1 MKKIIVTAFIALS
14 FLSCSSMQ
22 GQDYSTHKVR
32 SGETLESIS
41 NQYKVS
47 VSAILGLNPD
57 ARRALKSNTVL
68 IIPKEGTLISN
79 PIENSAVQNEVEKF
93 IAHKVKR
100 KETLYSLSKTY
111 NVSQAEIKKYNTSLY
126 ANNLRKGDEL
136 QIPIFKKVA
145 KAGKGKENKTN
156 SIANSETNKASDS
169 THTYVVQPKEG
180 KWRIA
185 YKYGI
190 TVKELEDLNPGLPE
204 ILQPGETINIP
215 NLNTEAIKKVD
226 EKYSYYTVL
235 PKEGFYRLKVKTGL
249 EQHEL
254 EKLNPGLAKTGLKE
268 GMVLKVPYEK
278 ELAAENSSEDSQVSG
293 NKVLS
298 TDLLSQLN
306 RNESTMKEIAIMLPF
321 RLNKVDVDTADAK
334 ELIKQDKTLSIS
346 LDFYSGALIALD
358 SLKKMGANI
367 KVTVYD
373 TQNRHSEL
381 LSILDNNSFKN
392 TNAVIG
398 PLMPKNFNTVALAM
412 RENNVAV
419 VSPITK
425 TVVLGSNVFQSR
437 ASDDDLE
444 KAIIHHFKNQSGTNI
459 VVVSDQKHQTKANAL
474 KAQFINASSVSSRSD
489 KKSGKDAFYI
499 FDQDISKVLK
509 PGKNVVFLETDNSG
523 FISNVTSI
531 LNSLNDSKTREII
544 LATSGQTRAFEAD
557 IVSNYHLSNLKFTYP
572 AVSKVVSEDEDNSFV
587 HTYKKEYGLT
597 PNAYVVRGFD
607 VTMDVVLRLLTSN
620 DLYVSVS
627 DSPLTKYV
635 ESKFYYKK
643 KLFGGYYNDA
653 VYIVHY
659 NDLKIEEVKE

>member
-1 MKKIIVTAFIALS
+1 MKKIIVTALIALS
-14 FLSCSSMQ
+14 FFGCSSMK
-22 GQDYSTHKVR
+22 GQDYSTHKVT

-41 NQYKVS
+41 KEYKVS

-57 ARRALKSNTVL
+57 ARKGLKSNTVL

-79 PIENSAVQNEVEKF
+79 PVENIAVENEVEKF
-93 IAHKVKR
+93 ITHKVKR

-111 NVSQAEIKKYNTSLY
+111 NISQAEIKKYNTSLY
-126 ANNLRKGDEL
+126 ANNLRKGDAL
-136 QIPIFKKVA
+136 QIPVFKKVA
-145 KAGKGKENKTN
+145 KVVTDKDNKTN
-156 SIANSETNKASDS
+156 STANSETNKASDS
-169 THTYVVQPKEG
+169 TNTYVVQPKEG

-190 TVKELEDLNPGLPE
+190 TVKELEDLNPDLPE

-215 NLNTEAIKKVD
+215 KIEKESIKNVD

-249 EQHEL
+249 EQNEL
-254 EKLNPGLAKTGLKE
+254 EKLNPGLAETGLKE

-293 NKVLS
+293 NIVSS
-298 TDLLSQLN
+298 TDLSSQFN
-306 RNESTMKEIAIMLPF
+306 RNESGVKEIAIMLPF

-334 ELIKQDKTLSIS
+334 ELIKNDKTLSIS

-367 KVTVYD
+367 KVNVYD
-373 TQNRHSEL
+373 TKNMHSEL
-381 LSILDNNSFKN
+381 LSILDNNNFKN

-398 PLMPKNFNTVALAM
+398 PLMPKNFNTVALAL
-412 RENNVAV
+412 REDNVAV

-437 ASDDDLE
+437 ASDEDLE
-444 KAIIHHFKNQSGTNI
+444 KAIINHFKNQLSTNVI
-459 VVVSDQKHQTKANAL
+459 IVSDQKHRVKANAL
-474 KAQFINASSVSSRSD
+474 KSQFIGASSVSSRND
-489 KKSGKDAFYI
+489 KKTGKDAFYI
-499 FDQDISKVLK
+499 FDQDISKALK

-531 LNSLNDSKTREII
+531 LNSLNDSDKRDIV
-544 LATSGQTRAFEAD
+544 LATSSQTKAFEAD

-572 AVSKVVSEDEDNSFV
+572 AVSKVVNEDEENSFV
-587 HTYKKEYGLT
+587 STYKKQYGLT

-607 VTMDVVLRLLTSN
+607 VTMDVVLRLLTSE
-620 DLYVSVS
+620 DMPLSVNE
-627 DSPLTKYV
+627 SPLTSYV
-635 ESKFYYKK
+635 ESKFSYKK

-659 NDLKIEEVKE
+659 NDLKIEEVKQ

>member
-1 MKKIIVTAFIALS
+1 MKKIIVTALIALS
-14 FLSCSSMQ
+14 FFGCSSMK
-22 GQDYSTHKVR
+22 GQDYSTHKVT

-41 NQYKVS
+41 KEYKVS

-57 ARRALKSNTVL
+57 ARKGLKSNTVL
-68 IIPKEGTLISN
+68 IIPKAGTLISN
-79 PIENSAVQNEVEKF
+79 PVENIAVENEVDKF
-93 IAHKVKR
+93 ITHKVKR

-111 NVSQAEIKKYNTSLY
+111 TISQAEIKKYNTSLY
-126 ANNLRKGDEL
+126 ANNLKKGDEL
-136 QIPIFKKVA
+136 QIPVFKKVA
-145 KAGKGKENKTN
+145 KVVTDKDNKTN
-156 SIANSETNKASDS
+156 STANSETNKASDS
-169 THTYVVQPKEG
+169 TNTYVVQPKEG

-190 TVKELEDLNPGLPE
+190 TVKELEDLNPDLPE

-215 NLNTEAIKKVD
+215 KIEKESIKNVD

-249 EQHEL
+249 EQNEL
-254 EKLNPGLAKTGLKE
+254 EKLNPGLAETGLKE

-293 NKVLS
+293 NIVSS
-298 TDLLSQLN
+298 TDLSSQFN
-306 RNESTMKEIAIMLPF
+306 RNESGVKEIAIMLPF
-321 RLNKVDVDTADAK
+321 RLNKVNVDTADAK
-334 ELIKQDKTLSIS
+334 ELIKNDKTLSIS

-367 KVTVYD
+367 KVNVYD
-373 TQNRHSEL
+373 TKNMHSEL
-381 LSILDNNSFKN
+381 LSILDNNNFKN

-398 PLMPKNFNTVALAM
+398 PLMPKNFNTVALAL
-412 RENNVAV
+412 REDNVAV

-444 KAIIHHFKNQSGTNI
+444 KAIINHFKNQLSTNVI
-459 VVVSDQKHQTKANAL
+459 IVSDQKHRVKANAL
-474 KAQFINASSVSSRSD
+474 KAQFIGASSVSSRND
-489 KKSGKDAFYI
+489 KKTGKDAFYI
-499 FDQDISKVLK
+499 FDQDISNALK

-531 LNSLNDSKTREII
+531 LNSLNDSDKRDIV
-544 LATSGQTRAFEAD
+544 LATSSQTKAFEAD

-572 AVSKVVSEDEDNSFV
+572 AVSKVINEDEKNSFV
-587 HTYKKEYGLT
+587 STYKKQYGLT

-607 VTMDVVLRLLTSN
+607 VTMDVVLRLLTSE
-620 DLYVSVS
+620 DMPLSVNE
-627 DSPLTKYV
+627 SPLTSYV
-635 ESKFYYKK
+635 ESKFSYKK

-659 NDLKIEEVKE
+659 NDLKIEEVKQ

>member
-1 MKKIIVTAFIALS
+1 MKKIIVTAFLALS

-22 GQDYSTHKVR
+22 GQDYSTHKVT

-41 NQYKVS
+41 KQYKVS

-57 ARRALKSNTVL
+57 ARKGLKSNTVL
-68 IIPKEGTLISN
+68 IIPKEGTLISS
-79 PIENSAVQNEVEKF
+79 PVGGVTVVNEVEKF
-93 IAHKVKR
+93 ITHKVKR

-136 QIPIFKKVA
+136 QIPVLKKIV
-145 KAGKGKENKTN
+145 KNETVKTDN
-156 SIANSETNKASDS
+156 SSTKSEATN
-169 THTYVVQPKEG
+169 TYVVQPKEG

-185 YKYGI
+185 YKFGI
-190 TVKELEDLNPGLPE
+190 TVKELEDLNPGLE
-204 ILQPGETINIP
+204 VLQPGETITIP
-215 NLNTEAIKKVD
+215 NVKTEAIKKVD

-249 EQHEL
+249 EQNEL
-254 EKLNPGLAKTGLKE
+254 EKLNPGLAETGLKE

-278 ELAAENSSEDSQVSG
+278 GLAAENNSEG
-293 NKVLS
+293 NTPAGEILTS
-298 TDLLSQLN
+298 TNLLSQLTA
-306 RNESTMKEIAIMLPF
+306 NELGMKEIAIMLPF
-321 RLNKVDVDTADAK
+321 RINKVDIDTADAK

-367 KVTVYD
+367 KVNVYD
-373 TQNRHSEL
+373 TQNMHSEL
-381 LSILDNNSFKN
+381 LSILNNNSFKN

-398 PLMPKNFNTVALAM
+398 PLMPKNFNTVALAL
-412 RENNVAV
+412 RDDNIAV

-425 TVVLGSNVFQSR
+425 TVTLGSNVFQSR

-444 KAIIHHFKNQSGTNI
+444 KAIIDHFKSQSATNI

-474 KAQFINASSVSSRSD
+474 KAQFLSASSVSSRSD

-499 FDQDISKVLK
+499 FDQDIIKALK

-572 AVSKVVSEDEDNSFV
+572 AVSKVVNEDEDNSFV
-587 HTYKKEYGLT
+587 HTYEKEYGLT

-607 VTMDVVLRLLTSN
+607 VTMDVVLRLLTSD
-620 DLYVSVS
+620 DLYLSVN

-635 ESKFYYKK
+635 ESKFSYKK

-659 NDLKIEEVKE
+659 NDLKIEEVKQ

>member
-1 MKKIIVTAFIALS
+1 MKKIIVTAFLALS

-22 GQDYSTHKVR
+22 GQDYSTHKVT

-41 NQYKVS
+41 KQYKVS

-57 ARRALKSNTVL
+57 ARKGLKSNTVL
-68 IIPKEGTLISN
+68 IIPKEGTLISS
-79 PIENSAVQNEVEKF
+79 PVGGVTVVNEVEKF
-93 IAHKVKR
+93 ITHKVKR

-136 QIPIFKKVA
+136 QIPVLKKIV
-145 KAGKGKENKTN
+145 KNETVKTDN
-156 SIANSETNKASDS
+156 SSTKSEATN
-169 THTYVVQPKEG
+169 TYVVQPKEG

-185 YKYGI
+185 YKFGI
-190 TVKELEDLNPGLPE
+190 TVKELEDLNPGLE
-204 ILQPGETINIP
+204 VLQPGETITIP
-215 NLNTEAIKKVD
+215 NVKTEAIKKVD

-249 EQHEL
+249 EQNEL
-254 EKLNPGLAKTGLKE
+254 EKLNPGLAETGLKE

-278 ELAAENSSEDSQVSG
+278 GLAAENNSEG
-293 NKVLS
+293 NTPAGEVLTS
-298 TDLLSQLN
+298 TNLLSQLTA
-306 RNESTMKEIAIMLPF
+306 NELGMKEIAIMLPF
-321 RLNKVDVDTADAK
+321 RLNKVDIDTADAK

-367 KVTVYD
+367 KVNVYD
-373 TQNRHSEL
+373 TQNMHSEL
-381 LSILDNNSFKN
+381 LSILNNNSFKN

-398 PLMPKNFNTVALAM
+398 PLMPKNFNTVALAL
-412 RENNVAV
+412 RDDNIAV

-425 TVVLGSNVFQSR
+425 TVTLGSNVFQSR

-444 KAIIHHFKNQSGTNI
+444 KAIIDHFKSQSATNI

-474 KAQFINASSVSSRSD
+474 KAQFLSASSVSSRSD

-499 FDQDISKVLK
+499 FDQDIIKALK

-572 AVSKVVSEDEDNSFV
+572 AVSKVVNEDEDNSFV
-587 HTYKKEYGLT
+587 HTYEKEYGLT

-607 VTMDVVLRLLTSN
+607 VTMDVVLRLLTSD
-620 DLYVSVS
+620 DLYLSVN

-635 ESKFYYKK
+635 ESKFSYKK

-659 NDLKIEEVKE
+659 NDLKIEEVKQ